1 MDKIAL
7 IMISALLAL
16 TLSSCSEPRTISG
29 TWIQDKGQPWE
40 RTLTVN
46 EQSGTWSI
54 TYTNSPASNADGSVE
69 SSEDR
74 AVFRLNNTIYLGEGH
89 RPAKTDPKVAIAH
102 RAEIEPGSTTLRLEI
117 EDERGYVLSGTW
129 EKLD

>member
-1 MDKIAL
+1 MGKIAL
-7 IMISALLAL
+7 IMISALFAL
-16 TLSSCSEPRTISG
+16 TLSSCSKPQTISG
-29 TWIQDKGQPWE
+29 TWVQDKGRPWE
-40 RTLTVN
+40 RTLTVD

-54 TYTNSPASNADGSVE
+54 AYTNSPASNADGSVE
-69 SSEDR
+69 SYEDC
-74 AVFRLNNTIYLGEGH
+74 AVFRLNDTIYLGEGH

-102 RAEIEPGSTTLRLEI
+102 RAEIEPNATTFRLEI